1 MFLLSPGCY
10 ENHELR
16 YLKAADTVLLE
27 SLPLCQLLL
36 ELLKALFLPKNA
48 REREGRVTH
57 CLSIMRNTV
66 NGK

>member
-16 YLKAADTVLLE
+16 YLKAADTVLLK

-36 ELLKALFLPKNA
+36 ELLKALFLPKGT
-48 REREGRVTH
+48 RGQSDT
-57 CLSIMRNTV
+57 LS
-66 NGK
+66 